1 MSRDLFSHILRST
14 KKDIGEHAVIAVED
28 LVKILDLKKK
38 YLYHFNFVGKTTLGF
53 KSDSIVEASFSSTK
67 RKSNQISTRKTIEKS
82 AINIVK
88 DTINSSRIKHNS
100 MQQQLEREVCWS
112 SARVKDDLTKYSLG
126 LFCKNYDK
134 RANYYTVRVGEHE
147 WMSIFNEEFYKRKS
161 QMDAPV
167 FKRVRTI
174 KIDDEGYMNCSCG
187 KTGEY
192 LLPCKHICA
201 VVNDQSAF
209 SIDMFHIR
217 WHKQFSLFH
226 CKEAG
231 YDCTPAQSKLIEQF
245 FRTTRENHY
254 DSNGLY
260 KGVPMKES
268 SFLKSLSKF
277 ESPDGNDDKL
287 KFMRDLKETSKQ
299 KPVTSSSTSLEEFKL
314 SQISMEKIPPVDLL
328 GDFSIL
334 SQEEFQES
342 DIYMFPNKR
351 ISHRDDESSVYHQ
364 VIDGFEKTLDMAK
377 TPHDIDEINT
387 FFENFVNKRISR
399 SNRHNQKT
407 GSTVLF
413 GENLKVGTRIEKRRE
428 FLYET
433 L

>member
-217 WHKQFSLFH
+217 WHKQFSLFY

-231 YDCTPAQSKLIEQF
+231 SDCTPAQSKLLEQF
-245 FRTTRENHY
+245 LRITRQNH
-254 DSNGLY
+254 
-260 KGVPMKES
+260 
-268 SFLKSLSKF
+268 
-277 ESPDGNDDKL
+277 
-287 KFMRDLKETSKQ
+287 
-299 KPVTSSSTSLEEFKL
+299 
-314 SQISMEKIPPVDLL
+314 
-328 GDFSIL
+328 
-334 SQEEFQES
+334 
-342 DIYMFPNKR
+342 
-351 ISHRDDESSVYHQ
+351 
-364 VIDGFEKTLDMAK
+364 
-377 TPHDIDEINT
+377 
-387 FFENFVNKRISR
+387 
-399 SNRHNQKT
+399 
-407 GSTVLF
+407 
-413 GENLKVGTRIEKRRE
+413 
-428 FLYET
+428 
-433 L
+433 